1 MDSLIDRR
9 VFERFTESFTGWYA
23 LKDSSEIIAEFSGE
37 DFSAGGVRVKADKKI
52 LESRALDLCLVSPNA
67 ASPVKETGRVVWQR
81 ESRPGSWEAGLEF
94 YRPDLFHL
102 HPFVDA
108 EKYKRED

>member
-1 MDSLIDRR
+1 MDALIDRR

-23 LKDSSEIIAEFSGE
+23 LKDSSEIIDKFSGE
-37 DFSAGGVRVKADKKI
+37 DFSAGGIRVRADKKI
-52 LESRALDLCLVSPNA
+52 LESRALGLSLVSPSV
-67 ASPVKETGRVVWQR
+67 ASPIRETGRVVWQR
-81 ESRPGSWEAGLEF
+81 ESRLGGWEAGLEF

-108 EKYKRED
+108 EEYRREE

>member
-23 LKDSSEIIAEFSGE
+23 LKDNAEIIAEFSGE
-37 DFSAGGVRVKADKKI
+37 DFSAGGIRVRADKKI
-52 LESRALDLCLVSPNA
+52 LESRALDICLVSPNVK
-67 ASPVKETGRVVWQR
+67 SPVKETCRVVWQR
-81 ESRPGSWEAGLEF
+81 ESRLGGWEAGLEF
-94 YRPDLFHL
+94 YQPDLAHL

-108 EKYKRED
+108 EEYRRED